1 MEPYLLPYQKRWVRD
16 TSPLKIIEKSRQ
28 IGISF
33 ATAYSAV
40 KRVGPAGARLDVW
53 VSSRDETQ
61 ARLFLE
67 DCEYWATEWHLGA
80 QPHGEKVFDADKGF
94 AGYVLRFENG
104 RSIYSL
110 SSNPNALAGKRG
122 HVILDEFALHADQR
136 LLYRVAKP
144 VTTWGGQLEIISTH
158 RGANSIFNQILR
170 DIKERG
176 NPMGWSHHKVTL
188 HDAVADGLVERIN
201 AKRGSLTP
209 PFREVRA
216 AAGGSFP
223 LPLGGEGQGE
233 GAVWGEGGLSA
244 SETRAQFLARLQREC
259 LDEEQWRQEYCCQ
272 PCDTS
277 TTFLGFDLIT
287 KSETDDCLK
296 DFAYLE
302 QCPNPLFLGLDI
314 GRKRDLTII
323 DVGEKIGDV
332 VWDRLRIELDNKT
345 FAEQEHELY
354 RLLRL
359 PKLHRACIDASG
371 IGMQL
376 AERAYQNWGWK
387 VERIT
392 FTAELKEQLAYQLRG
407 DFQDGLLRICR
418 DERLRDDLNSI
429 TKEVTDS
436 GNIRFAGET
445 ADSHC
450 DRFWAKA
457 LRQQAARYRTDCVGA
472 LVA

>member
-1 MEPYLLPYQKRWVRD
+1 MKPYFLPYQTRWVQD
-16 TSPLKIIEKSRQ
+16 SAPLKIMEKSRQ
-28 IGISF
+28 VGISF

-40 KRVGPAGARLDVW
+40 KRAAAQGATLDVW
-53 VSSRDETQ
+53 VSSRDEVQ

-67 DCEYWATEWHLGA
+67 DCEYWARELQLIA
-80 QPHGEKVFDADKGF
+80 QTRGEEVFDFEKGF
-94 AGYVLRFENG
+94 SGYVLRFENG

-144 VTTWGGQLEIISTH
+144 VTTGGGQLEIISTH
-158 RGANSIFNQILR
+158 RGANSVFNQVLR
-170 DIKERG
+170 DIAERG
-176 NPMGWSHHKVTL
+176 NPMGWSHHRVTL
-188 HDAVADGLVERIN
+188 HDAVAQGLVERIN
-201 AKRGSLTP
+201 AKRAYSSP
-209 PFREVRA
+209 SP
-216 AAGGSFP
+216 GG
-223 LPLGGEGQGE
+223 Q
-233 GAVWGEGGLSA
+233 GGLSA
-244 SETRAQFLARLQREC
+244 SETREQFIARLQREC
-259 LDEEQWRQEYCCQ
+259 LDEEQWLQEYCCQ
-272 PCDTS
+272 PCDQS
-277 TTFLGFDLIT
+277 STFLGFDLIAA
-287 KSETDDCLK
+287 SETDDCLR

-302 QCPNPLFLGLDI
+302 RCPNPLFLGLDV
-314 GRKRDLTII
+314 GRKKDLTII
-323 DVGEKIGDV
+323 DVGEKVGDM
-332 VWDRLRIELDNKT
+332 VWDRMRIEMRDKT

-359 PKLHRACIDASG
+359 PKLQRACIDASG

-392 FTAELKEQLAYQLRG
+392 FTAETKEHLAYQLRG

-418 DERLRDDLNSI
+418 DERLREDLNSI
-429 TKEVTDS
+429 RKEVTDC

-445 ADSHC
+445 SDSHC

-457 LRQQAARYRTDCVGA
+457 LRQQAARYRTDCVGGA
-472 LVA
+472 VA

>member
-1 MEPYLLPYQKRWVRD
+1 MEPYLLPYQLRWVRD
-16 TSPLKIIEKSRQ
+16 NSPLKIMEKSRQ

-40 KRVGPAGARLDVW
+40 KRVGAVDARLDVW
-53 VSSRDETQ
+53 VSSRDEVQ

-67 DCEYWATEWHLGA
+67 DCEYWAKELQLIA
-80 QPHGEKVFDADKGF
+80 QARGEKVFDSDKGF
-94 AGYVLRFENG
+94 SAYVLRFQNG
-104 RSIYSL
+104 RCIYSL

-158 RGANSIFNQILR
+158 RGANSVFNQILR
-170 DIKERG
+170 DITERG
-176 NPMGWSHHKVTL
+176 NPMGWSHHRITL
-188 HDAVADGLVERIN
+188 HDAVAQGLVERIN
-201 AKRGSLTP
+201 AKRAGSSSP
-209 PFREVRA
+209 SP
-216 AAGGSFP
+216 
-223 LPLGGEGQGE
+223 GGEGR
-233 GAVWGEGGLSA
+233 GEGGISA
-244 SETRAQFLARLQREC
+244 PETRSQFIARLQREC
-259 LDEEQWRQEYCCQ
+259 LDEEQWLQEYCCQ

-287 KSETDDCLK
+287 KAETDDCLK

-302 QCPNPLFLGLDI
+302 RCPNPLVLGLDI
-314 GRKRDLTII
+314 GRKHDLTII

-332 VWDRLRIELDNKT
+332 VWDRLRIELANKP

-359 PKLHRACIDASG
+359 PKLQRACIDASG

-376 AERAYQNWGWK
+376 AERAYNNWGWK

-392 FTAELKEQLAYQLRG
+392 FTAELKEQLAYQLRR

-429 TKEVTDS
+429 QKEVTDC
-436 GNIRFAGET
+436 GNIRFAGDT
-445 ADSHC
+445 KDGHC